1 MSQYQ
6 FNFVGRNTLLVV
18 AVLVGMSSSG
28 AEAAVVAQWSFNEGS
43 GNAANSS
50 VGGYTGTLVGFADT
64 SAGAGNPVG
73 GSGWTTDGRLN
84 FNNGG
89 SRVETNFPLSLLAN
103 KSFTVEFMASHN
115 SPALSWSSVTGAS
128 AGNIFFLG
136 KTAGNT
142 SLHANLD
149 AEVAGGL
156 GRSFSDT
163 NTTIADGEMHHVAVV
178 CDDLADTQELFFDYV
193 SVNLTAGVTG
203 VLRSNGNL
211 WIGLEGIGGGRF
223 GWDGY
228 ISELRISDAVLGPD
242 DFLVENDIPEPS
254 TMILLGI
261 GSLGLIGYRRRR
273 QR

>member
-1 MSQYQ
+1 M
-6 FNFVGRNTLLVV
+6 F
-18 AVLVGMSSSG
+18 
-28 AEAAVVAQWSFNEGS
+28 
-43 GNAANSS
+43 
-50 VGGYTGTLVGFADT
+50 
-64 SAGAGNPVG
+64 
-73 GSGWTTDGRLN
+73 
-84 FNNGG
+84 
-89 SRVETNFPLSLLAN
+89 
-103 KSFTVEFMASHN
+103 
-115 SPALSWSSVTGAS
+115 
-128 AGNIFFLG
+128 
-136 KTAGNT
+136 
-142 SLHANLD
+142 
-149 AEVAGGL
+149 
-156 GRSFSDT
+156 
-163 NTTIADGEMHHVAVV
+163 
-178 CDDLADTQELFFDYV
+178 DDVADTQELFFDYE